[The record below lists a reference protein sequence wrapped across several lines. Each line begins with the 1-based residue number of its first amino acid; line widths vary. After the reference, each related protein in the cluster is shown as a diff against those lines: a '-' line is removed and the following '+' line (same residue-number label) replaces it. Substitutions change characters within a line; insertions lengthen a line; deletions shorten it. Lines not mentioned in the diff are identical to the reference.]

1 MAWTCPACHLPIRH
15 SDREDRRRAGVT
27 YRCHV
32 CRLELVVDM
41 DRGKLTLAPL
51 PPGQVDHGN
60 DTNKRA
66 TRRTNV
72 ANGPERRKGANRKPN
87 T

>member
-1 MAWTCPACHLPIRH
+1 
-15 SDREDRRRAGVT
+15 
-27 YRCHV
+27 
-32 CRLELVVDM
+32 M